1 MQPVVPA
8 ENFAGCG
15 YDISCVFRKFL
26 SLLLQISFDKANI
39 IPRGYKT
46 NFLALGLSGYGNLQP
61 MRDIPDFVLG
71 KLPERKIGVR
81 KLVLGQTEKKIGL
94 VLGFVRGAQKL
105 VTTGVRI
112 MTDAR
117 VMPRGDAFGANLA
130 SGDEQL
136 VELHVIVAESARN
149 RSTALQ
155 IVVHEGTDDVLLEF
169 ALQIEY
175 VKRDAEMFG
184 DATRIVD
191 IINRATT
198 MLRRLGGLELR
209 EAALVPE
216 LHGEAD
222 DGLAALVHDRSD
234 GGTVHTSTHGDCH
247 GRDGAGRNHER
258 KNFVGSCGHRVAR
271 GLGYGAKRFEL
282 CQWICHCRFT
292 VHASRL
298 RCEATERAIVRPS
311 AG

>member
-26 SLLLQISFDKANI
+26 SLLVQISFDKANI

-61 MRDIPDFVLG
+61 MRDIPDF
-71 KLPERKIGVR
+71 
-81 KLVLGQTEKKIGL
+81 

-136 VELHVIVAESARN
+136 VELHVIVAESARD

-169 ALQIEY
+169 ALEIDY

-198 MLRRLGGLELR
+198 MLRGLGGLELR
-209 EAALVPE
+209 ETALVPK

-222 DGLAALVHDRSD
+222 DGLTALVHDRSD
-234 GGTVHTSTHGDCH
+234 GGTVHPSTHGDCH
-247 GRDGAGRNHER
+247 GRNGAGRNHER
-258 KNFVGSCGHRVAR
+258 ENFGGSCGHRVAC
-271 GLGYGAKRFEL
+271 GFGYGAKRFEL

-292 VHASRL
+292 VHASRI
-298 RCEATERAIVRPS
+298 RCEATARAIVRPW